1 VGSRALAELLCN
13 VAAGETY
20 VTPSLSARLLS
31 RLSSADASPI
41 AINPVRSLSQRE
53 REVLNLVAEG
63 LSNKQIALK
72 LDLHEK
78 TVKHHVSSVL
88 AKLQANNRT
97 EAAMMYRDASELG

>member
-1 VGSRALAELLCN
+1 
-13 VAAGETY
+13 
-20 VTPSLSARLLS
+20 
-31 RLSSADASPI
+31 
-41 AINPVRSLSQRE
+41 
-53 REVLNLVAEG
+53 VAEG

-97 EAAMMYRDASELG
+97 EAAMMYRDASDLG